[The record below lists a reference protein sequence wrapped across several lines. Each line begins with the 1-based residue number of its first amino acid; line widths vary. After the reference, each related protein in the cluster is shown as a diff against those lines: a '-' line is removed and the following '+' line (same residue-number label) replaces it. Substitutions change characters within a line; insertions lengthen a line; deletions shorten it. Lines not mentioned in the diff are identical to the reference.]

1 MDIALVG
8 EGPAANAVE
17 AALSDVDVNLLPVD
31 VDLLDGFD
39 LAVVVDTA
47 GADGFQRASTEVDRV
62 VTVEVGGVGGHA
74 LDDVDAS
81 VSILERT
88 CYDCLRQRVAASNP
102 DTANRPA
109 GVRSAVRYAGAVAGR
124 RTVRLL
130 SGDAIGDT
138 VVEVPGAEREILP
151 VPNCACASNRDR
163 TLDREFH
170 EVDLEAALERGERAV
185 DRRVGLLPE
194 VGERE
199 SFPVPYYIASSC
211 DTTGFSDAQAA
222 EFAAGVSL
230 DWNAAFM
237 KAIGEGL
244 ERYAAGTYRSD
255 RALTGT
261 PEDVPNPVT
270 PDEFVTPEPV
280 DVAGESIAWVPGE
293 HVASG
298 EQASLPAAFVRF
310 PPAESR
316 FRPSITTGLGLGNSG
331 GEALLAGLY
340 ETVERDASML
350 AWYSTFDP
358 LELTVDDPEFAQLEK
373 RASAE
378 GLEVTALL
386 VTVDVDVPVVAV
398 GVHREGEWPRFA
410 AGSDADLDPVAAARA
425 ALAEALQNWMELRAM
440 GKEEA
445 TQQGAA
451 IGHHADFPAE
461 TRRFF
466 DPDVA
471 VDTDGVGEP
480 DVTGEDELDA
490 LLDRLAAADL
500 DAHAARTTTR
510 DLETLGFEAVRALV
524 PAAQPLFT
532 GDPYF
537 GARAR
542 NVPETLGFEP
552 DLDREYHPFP

>member
-8 EGPAANAVE
+8 EGPAADAVE

-31 VDLLDGFD
+31 ATLLDGFD

-47 GADGFQRASTEVDRV
+47 GADVFRQATSEVARV
-62 VTVEVGGVGGHA
+62 VAVEVGGVGGHA

-81 VSILERT
+81 VSIFEGT

-102 DTANRPA
+102 ETADSPA

-124 RTVRLL
+124 RTVQLL
-130 SGDAIGDT
+130 SGESLGDS
-138 VVEVPGAEREILP
+138 VVEVPGGERTFLP
-151 VPNCACASNRDR
+151 VPDCGCASTRDR
-163 TLDREFH
+163 TLDRDYR
-170 EVDLEAALERGERAV
+170 EVTLEEALERGEQVV
-185 DRRVGLLPE
+185 DRRVGLLHE

-199 SFPVPYYIASSC
+199 SFPVPYYIASTC
-211 DTTGFSDAQAA
+211 DTTAFSDAQAA

-244 ERYAAGTYRSD
+244 ERYAAGVYRED
-255 RALTGT
+255 AALRGT
-261 PEDVPNPVT
+261 PDDVPNPVT
-270 PDEFVTPEPV
+270 PDQFVTPEPV
-280 DVAGESIAWVPGE
+280 DAAGESIAWVPGE

-298 EQASLPAAFVRF
+298 EQASLPAEFVRF
-310 PPAESR
+310 PPGNSQ

-331 GEALLAGLY
+331 VEALLAGLY

-358 LELTVDDPEFAQLEK
+358 LELTVEDEEFAELKK
-373 RASAE
+373 RATAE

-386 VTVDVDVPVVAV
+386 LTVDVDVPVVAV

-451 IGHHADFPAE
+451 VGHHADFPAK

-466 DPDVA
+466 GPDVA
-471 VDTDGVGEP
+471 VDTDGVGAP
-480 DVTGEDELDA
+480 DVAGEDELDA
-490 LLDRLAAADL
+490 LLERLDDAGL
-500 DAHAARTTTR
+500 DAYAARTTTR
-510 DLETLGFEAVRALV
+510 DLEALGFESVRALV
-524 PAAQPLFT
+524 PTAQPLFT
-532 GDPYF
+532 GEPYF

>member
-8 EGPAANAVE
+8 EGPAADAVE

-31 VDLLDGFD
+31 ADLLDGFD

-47 GADGFQRASTEVDRV
+47 GADVFGHATSEVDRV
-62 VTVEVGGVGGHA
+62 VAVEVGGVGGHA

-81 VSILERT
+81 VSIFEGT
-88 CYDCLRQRVAASNP
+88 CYDCLRQRVAASGP
-102 DTANRPA
+102 ETADRPA

-124 RTVRLL
+124 RTVQLL
-130 SGDAIGDT
+130 SGEPLGDT
-138 VVEVPGAEREILP
+138 VVEVPGSERTFLP
-151 VPNCACASNRDR
+151 VPDCGCAAARDR
-163 TLDREFH
+163 TLDREYR
-170 EVDLEAALERGERAV
+170 EVSLDEALERGEQAV
-185 DRRVGLLPE
+185 DRRVGLLHE

-199 SFPVPYYIASSC
+199 SFPVPYYVASTC
-211 DTTGFSDAQAA
+211 DTTAFSDAQAA

-244 ERYAAGTYRSD
+244 ERYSAGVYRSD
-255 RALTGT
+255 AALRGT
-261 PEDVPNPVT
+261 PDDVPNPVT
-270 PDEFVTPEPV
+270 PDQFVTPEPV
-280 DVAGESIAWVPGE
+280 DVTNESIAWVQGE

-298 EQASLPAAFVRF
+298 EQASLPAEFVRF

-331 GEALLAGLY
+331 VEALLAGLY

-358 LELTVDDPEFAQLEK
+358 LELSVEDPEFAELEK
-373 RASAE
+373 RATAE

-386 VTVDVDVPVVAV
+386 LTVDVDVPVVAV

-445 TQQGAA
+445 TKQGAA
-451 IGHHADFPAE
+451 IGHHADFTAE

-471 VDTDGVGEP
+471 VDTDGVGAP
-480 DVTGEDELDA
+480 DVAGEEELET
-490 LLDRLAAADL
+490 LLDRLADEGL
-500 DAHAARTTTR
+500 DAYAARTTTR
-510 DLETLGFEAVRALV
+510 DLEALGFEAIRALV
-524 PAAQPLFT
+524 PSAQPLFT

-552 DLDREYHPFP
+552 DLEREYHPFP